1 MLKEN
6 IIHDDCIK
14 KLLYNNDE
22 ESLESLCGFMKTVGK
37 RLDKPESAIRM
48 DSYFDRLK
56 KLTQK
61 KDKICARI
69 RFMIQDVIDLRQVL
83 IVKGLLI
90 NYVYLLSFKRRF
102 IFMSSLIE
110 CLGTKKG

>member
-22 ESLESLCGFMKTVGK
+22 DSLESLCGFIRTVGK
-37 RLDKPESAIRM
+37 RLDKPEAAERM
-48 DSYFDRLK
+48 GMYFDRLK

-69 RFMIQDVIDLRQVL
+69 RFMIQDVIELRQVL
-83 IVKGLLI
+83 IIKGLLI
-90 NYVYLLSFKRRF
+90 DFVF
-102 IFMSSLIE
+102 LI
-110 CLGTKKG
+110 